1 MESTTICGSVS
12 MAWAV
17 SVAAGDVNLQVPEM
31 VFVFLCTS
39 STLFLALLPASSAI
53 SVSWLLLGGVILVKM
68 C

>member
-1 MESTTICGSVS
+1 MGSTTICGSVS

-31 VFVFLCTS
+31 VFVLLCTS

-53 SVSWLLLGGVILVKM
+53 SVSWLLLGRIILVRV